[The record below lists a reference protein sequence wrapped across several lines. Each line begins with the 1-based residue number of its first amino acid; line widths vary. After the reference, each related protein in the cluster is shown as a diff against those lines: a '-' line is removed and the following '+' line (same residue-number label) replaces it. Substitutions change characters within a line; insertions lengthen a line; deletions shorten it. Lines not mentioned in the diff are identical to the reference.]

1 MSSEL
6 VSDVLG
12 AEVVG
17 ALSTTNPGNRLKAAT
32 NSQTRD
38 SSAELAIEALRRASP
53 RASPPFAPPLFPGGS
68 PQIDVA
74 QRLIDLELSGA
85 ADELTWTSYD
95 R

>member
-17 ALSTTNPGNRLKAAT
+17 ALSATNPGNRLKAAT
-32 NSQTRD
+32 KSQTRD

-53 RASPPFAPPLFPGGS
+53 RASPPFAPPLFPDGS

-85 ADELTWTSYD
+85 ADELTWASYD

>member
-17 ALSTTNPGNRLKAAT
+17 ALPAPNPGNRLKAAT
-32 NSQTRD
+32 NSQPRD

-85 ADELTWTSYD
+85 ADELTWASYD